1 MSWIVVQIKPNSELK
16 AKVNLVSQGFNV
28 FFPKIL
34 RTVSQFNKIKPKI
47 KPLFPGYLFVKLDY
61 NKKYWKINYTVGVL
75 RIVRF
80 NSESLPFLPLTYFEE
95 IKKRCDKD
103 DLFSFED
110 ELIKGNSVYYK
121 VNESFFLKAIFEE
134 NIDSKR
140 SYILLDF
147 LNNKLKTKVL
157 NKKIIPNF

>member
-103 DLFSFED
+103 D
-110 ELIKGNSVYYK
+110 
-121 VNESFFLKAIFEE
+121 
-134 NIDSKR
+134 
-140 SYILLDF
+140 
-147 LNNKLKTKVL
+147 
-157 NKKIIPNF
+157 